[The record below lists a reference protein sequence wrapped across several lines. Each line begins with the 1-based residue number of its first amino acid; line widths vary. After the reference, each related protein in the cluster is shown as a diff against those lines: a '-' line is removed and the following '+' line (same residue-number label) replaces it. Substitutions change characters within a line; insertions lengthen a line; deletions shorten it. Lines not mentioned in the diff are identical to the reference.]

1 LDLERSDDCSFKTK
15 AAWQEI
21 AKAVFVL
28 VDIDRLTGVERRTA
42 VL

>member
-1 LDLERSDDCSFKTK
+1 LKDLTDCSFKTK

-28 VDIDRLTGVERRTA
+28 IDIDRLTGVERRTA